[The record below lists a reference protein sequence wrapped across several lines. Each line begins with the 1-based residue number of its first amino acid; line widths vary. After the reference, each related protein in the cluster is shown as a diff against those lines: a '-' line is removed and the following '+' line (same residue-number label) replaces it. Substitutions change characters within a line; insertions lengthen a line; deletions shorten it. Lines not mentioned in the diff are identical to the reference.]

1 MKVEASNLISKES
14 CLRQASVR
22 ANRSHML
29 DVLCVSDV
37 VFKKISFLFFEQI
50 FPKEVVVNLLFNSLT
65 VFVCVID
72 VNVLYYLVDARY
84 LLLLCIKE
92 VR

>member
-37 VFKKISFLFFEQI
+37 VFKKISFLFFSRS
-50 FPKEVVVNLLFNSLT
+50 FLKKL
-65 VFVCVID
+65 
-72 VNVLYYLVDARY
+72 
-84 LLLLCIKE
+84 
-92 VR
+92 